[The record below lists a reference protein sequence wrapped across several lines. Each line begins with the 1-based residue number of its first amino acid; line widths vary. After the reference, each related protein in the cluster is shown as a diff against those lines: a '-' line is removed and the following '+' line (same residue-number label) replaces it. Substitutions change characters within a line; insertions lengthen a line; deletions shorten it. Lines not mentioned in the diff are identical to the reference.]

1 MKETYWKLY
10 TENEEG
16 WEAMLAACESA
27 EKSIDLEQFI
37 FITDDI
43 GKRFIEVCARK
54 ASQGVK
60 VRFIW
65 DAAGSFTFFGSS
77 IIEDL
82 KNKGIELIFFK
93 TLFPNFFEIHNYK
106 SWYFRNHRRT
116 LVIDSLIAFTG
127 SICVSDKMINWRD
140 TVVRIEGPV
149 VKDMQ
154 SAFERMWDRA
164 SRKKLPKIKRD
175 QHSDHEFKYITNNPL
190 PRNRRLYNHVVEAIR
205 QSKESIHITTPYF
218 VPTRRL
224 LRVLRLAAHRGVN
237 IKIMIPQS
245 TDYPIVDICGR
256 SFFEKIL
263 QSGIKIYLYEGRML
277 HSKTMVIDDDWA
289 SVGTLNLDTISLL
302 YNFEANLVTSNK
314 TFVRELLNHFNNDLK
329 NTMEIKQETW
339 KNRYWIEKVAE
350 FFIRLLRDFL

>member
-16 WEAMLAACESA
+16 FEAMLTACESA

-37 FITDDI
+37 FVTDDI

-77 IIEDL
+77 IVEDL
-82 KNKGIELIFFK
+82 KSKGIELIFFK
-93 TLFPNFFEIHNYK
+93 TLLPNFFEIHNYK

-116 LVIDSLIAFTG
+116 LVIDGVIAFTG

-140 TVVRIEGPV
+140 TLVSVKGPV

-154 SAFERMWDRA
+154 NAFERMWDRA
-164 SRKKLPKIKRD
+164 SRKKLARIKKEE
-175 QHSDHEFKYITNNPL
+175 HSDHEFKYITNNPL

-205 QSKESIHITTPYF
+205 NAKKNIYITTPYF

-224 LRVLRLAAHRGVN
+224 LRVLRLAAHRGVD
-237 IKIMIPQS
+237 IKIIIPQS

-256 SFFEKIL
+256 SFFAKML

-314 TFVRELLNHFNNDLK
+314 NFTDELLNHFNNDLK
-329 NTMEIKQETW
+329 SSVEITGQGW
-339 KNRYWIEKVAE
+339 KDRYWIEKVAE